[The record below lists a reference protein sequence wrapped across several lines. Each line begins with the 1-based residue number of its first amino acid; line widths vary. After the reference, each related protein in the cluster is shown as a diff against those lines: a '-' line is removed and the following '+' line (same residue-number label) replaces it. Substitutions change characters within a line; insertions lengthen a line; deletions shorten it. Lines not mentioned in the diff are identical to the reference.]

1 MMSHFAVY
9 EVVSY
14 LFYRFYI
21 VSSAKAPDTK
31 VLKLD
36 VHITIHVTSQFIV
49 AYFTSSPFEGTATA
63 QHGIS

>member
-14 LFYRFYI
+14 LFYCFYI
-21 VSSAKAPDTK
+21 VSSVKAPDTK

-36 VHITIHVTSQFIV
+36 VHITVTLQFIV